1 MANHNCYTPYQ
12 FTYAWLTGILHTS
25 VLASIWY
32 IVYWL
37 VFSITHV
44 PLIVRCKTRSETKTF
59 AQDISALERMIEYQ
73 HHLMKVTLYYCTLS
87 LSLSLSLSL
96 THLINVGIYLILIIY
111 TNKKKRKDVTNE
123 RQQPSLYLM
132 HWDKEPVLYPF
143 DCFSLMFFF

>member
-1 MANHNCYTPYQ
+1 MVHC
-12 FTYAWLTGILHTS
+12 IL
-25 VLASIWY
+25 AC
-32 IVYWL
+32 
-37 VFSITHV
+37 FSIIHVTV
-44 PLIVRCKTRSETKTF
+44 PLIVYRSKTRSETKTF

-132 HWDKEPVLYPF
+132 HWDKEPVLYPL
-143 DCFSLMFFF
+143 DCFSLMVFFNKNCERILENHLC